1 MRIVSINDC
10 PAMLED
16 AVQWFSA
23 RWHIPAEVYRESMT
37 EGLEDDAGIPKWY
50 LAMEGERIAGGCGII
65 ANDFH
70 DRPDLTPNLCALWV
84 EEPFR
89 RRGIAGKLL
98 AHAVSKTG
106 RMGYDRLYLFSQE
119 LRLNPHKPFPR
130 NRAVHPHKQSFCCA
144 RNNKRYKSNQFLCGL

>member
-70 DRPDLTPNLCALWV
+70 DRPDLTPNLCGLWV
-84 EEPFR
+84 DEPFR

-106 RMGYDRLYLFSQE
+106 RMGYDRLYLVTDHTSFYE
-119 LRLNPHKPFPR
+119 RYGWTFLTMVNGDDGCHARLYEI
-130 NRAVHPHKQSFCCA
+130 CC
-144 RNNKRYKSNQFLCGL
+144 REDGRDV

>member
-23 RWHIPAEVYRESMT
+23 RWHIPSEAYRDSMT
-37 EGLEDDAGIPKWY
+37 DGLADDAGIPKWY

-84 EEPFR
+84 DEPFR

-98 AHAVSKTG
+98 AHAVSETG
-106 RMGYDRLYLFSQE
+106 RMGYDRLYLVTDHTSFYE
-119 LRLNPHKPFPR
+119 RYGWTFLTMVNGDDGCPARLYEISVPGGCDH
-130 NRAVHPHKQSFCCA
+130 V
-144 RNNKRYKSNQFLCGL
+144 

>member
-23 RWHIPAEVYRESMT
+23 RWHIPAEAYRDSMT
-37 EGLEDDAGIPKWY
+37 EGLRADAGIPKWY
-50 LAMEGERIAGGCGII
+50 LAMEGDRIAGGCGII

-84 EEPFR
+84 EEEFR
-89 RRGIAGKLL
+89 CRGIAGELL
-98 AHAVSKTG
+98 ARAVSEVC
-106 RMGYDRLYLFSQE
+106 RMGYEKLYLVTDHTSFYERYGWTFLTMVNGYDGRPARLYE
-119 LRLNPHKPFPR
+119 IR
-130 NRAVHPHKQSFCCA
+130 
-144 RNNKRYKSNQFLCGL
+144 CGRV

>member
-23 RWHIPAEVYRESMT
+23 RWHIPAEAYRDSMT
-37 EGLEDDAGIPKWY
+37 EGLRADAGIPKWY
-50 LAMEGERIAGGCGII
+50 LAMEGDRIAGGCGII

-84 EEPFR
+84 EEEFR
-89 RRGIAGKLL
+89 CRGIAGELL
-98 AHAVSKTG
+98 AQAVSEVC
-106 RMGYDRLYLFSQE
+106 RMGYEKLYLVTDHTSFYERYGWTFLTMVNGDDGRPARLYE
-119 LRLNPHKPFPR
+119 IR
-130 NRAVHPHKQSFCCA
+130 
-144 RNNKRYKSNQFLCGL
+144 CGRV

>member
-23 RWHIPAEVYRESMT
+23 RWHIPAEAYRDSMT
-37 EGLEDDAGIPKWY
+37 EGLRADAGIPKWY
-50 LAMEGERIAGGCGII
+50 LAMEGDRIAGGCGII

-84 EEPFR
+84 EEEFR
-89 RRGIAGKLL
+89 CRGIAGELL
-98 AHAVSKTG
+98 ARAVSEVC
-106 RMGYDRLYLFSQE
+106 RMGYEKLYLVTDHTSFYERYGWTFLTMVNGDDGRPARLYE
-119 LRLNPHKPFPR
+119 IR
-130 NRAVHPHKQSFCCA
+130 
-144 RNNKRYKSNQFLCGL
+144 CGRV

>member
-23 RWHIPAEVYRESMT
+23 RWHIPAEAYRDSMT
-37 EGLEDDAGIPKWY
+37 EGLRADAGIPKWY

-84 EEPFR
+84 EEEFR
-89 RRGIAGKLL
+89 CRGIAGELL
-98 AHAVSKTG
+98 ARAVSEVC
-106 RMGYDRLYLFSQE
+106 RMGYEKLYLVTDHMSFYERYGWTFLTMVNGDDGRPARLYE
-119 LRLNPHKPFPR
+119 IR
-130 NRAVHPHKQSFCCA
+130 
-144 RNNKRYKSNQFLCGL
+144 CGRV